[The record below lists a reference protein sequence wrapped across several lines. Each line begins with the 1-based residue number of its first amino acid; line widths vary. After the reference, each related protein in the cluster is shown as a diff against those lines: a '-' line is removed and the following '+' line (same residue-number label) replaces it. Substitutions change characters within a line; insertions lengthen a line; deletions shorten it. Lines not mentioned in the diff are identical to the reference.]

1 MKNKRKSSLNKYT
14 GFDIFL
20 AVFFLIIVFI
30 TLYPFL
36 NVLAISFNDS
46 LDTIKGVNFII
57 PRKFTLDNYK
67 YVFEKKDLLSPLTMS
82 VARTVVG
89 TVIGTICTAMLA
101 YVLSRRDFYFNKLF
115 TIMFI
120 ITMYVGGGLIPD
132 YLLIGRTLK
141 MTNKFSVY
149 IIPGL
154 IGVFFLIL
162 MRSFIEGLPEALQE
176 SARIDGASDFR
187 IWYKIILPLCKP
199 VLATVALF
207 IAVSQWNSF
216 MDTYIYARKM
226 KTLQYVLYEVLN
238 ESSIKVSNIHDTTN
252 LQNAIGNVTP
262 QSIRMAIT
270 IIATIPI
277 VVVYP
282 FLQKYFVGG
291 MTLGAVKD

>member
-1 MKNKRKSSLNKYT
+1 MKKTRKSKLDRFT
-14 GFDIFL
+14 GFDVFLVIFFAL
-20 AVFFLIIVFI
+20 LIFI

-46 LDTIKGVNFII
+46 MDTIRGYNFVI
-57 PRKFTLDNYK
+57 PRKFTLENYK
-67 YVFEKKDLLSPLTMS
+67 YIFEKKNLIQPLGMS
-82 VARTVVG
+82 LARTFVGTVVG
-89 TVIGTICTAMLA
+89 TLCTAMLA
-101 YVLSRRDFYFNKLF
+101 YVLSRKDFYFNKLF
-115 TIMFI
+115 TVMFI

-132 YLLIGRTLK
+132 YLLIGRTLG

-154 IGVFFLIL
+154 IGVFYLIL

-176 SARIDGASDFR
+176 SARIDGATDFR

-199 VLATVALF
+199 VLATVALY
-207 IAVSQWNSF
+207 IAVQQWNSF
-216 MDTYIYARKM
+216 MDTYIYARKL

-238 ESSIKVSNIHDTTN
+238 DSSIKVTNIHDSN
-252 LQNAIGNVTP
+252 LNAAAATVTP

-277 VVVYP
+277 VIVYP